1 MVVAS
6 LGLSHTC
13 VTMFFSLERDIA
25 LSIGRVPERDDF
37 NEIIVQKETALKDLE
52 LEIAKLV
59 RRLLKESLRSPLQVS
74 PEALHMPFAS
84 VATEIIAAWRSSV
97 MMKHKAWG
105 YDLGSAPDPL

>member
-1 MVVAS
+1 MAAS

-52 LEIAKLV
+52 LETAKLV
-59 RRLLKESLRSPLQVS
+59 RRLLKETLRSPLQVS
-74 PEALHMPFAS
+74 PEVLHVRLAFL
-84 VATEIIAAWRSSV
+84 ATEIIAAWGSSV
-97 MMKHKAWG
+97 TMKYKA
-105 YDLGSAPDPL
+105 